1 MPFRALALA
10 VLATLALPDAG
21 AQEVPPEGQVI
32 RASWERAEQLDAITH
47 LLGHAQVDRAKRS
60 LRTEATADLLEALRQ
75 AGMKID
81 VDAEASAALQRLH
94 RAMAQPKS
102 IPGYACYR
110 TVEETRDEM
119 AALAG
124 AYPQLLSMQDIGES
138 WQTAQGNAAYP
149 LQVLVA
155 TNSNI
160 PGPKP
165 RLFLLS
171 SIHAREYTP
180 AELATRFVEDLVLGH
195 GKDPE
200 ATWLLDHHEVHALLQ
215 GNPDGRKR
223 AESGDSW
230 RKNHNTT
237 HCPGSFPSFRPGV
250 DLNRNY
256 PFEWGQHGGSS
267 GSACQDT
274 YRGPSPASEPETQA
288 VIDYVRANFPDR
300 RGPLLTDPADLD
312 TQGIFFDI
320 HSYSQLVLWPWGFTN
335 TVAPNGPALAKLGR
349 RLAWFNG
356 YTAEQAIGL
365 YATDGTTDDFAYGE
379 LGLPAYTFELGSA
392 FFQNCADFENVI
404 YPQNSAALRYAA
416 RSLRAPYQ
424 LPFGP
429 EAFELRVEPDLV
441 LAGDIATLH
450 ARLDDARMQTRVTG
464 ASGPVPP
471 VQAVASASAY
481 LNTAPWEAGALALP
495 MQAGDGAFDS
505 PDERAELQ
513 IDTSSLASGRH
524 TVFVQGVDADGN
536 AGPPNAAFID
546 VLAPEDAAQV
556 SGSVRQVG
564 SNAPLQAQVRTGSWH
579 TESDLATGA
588 FARIL
593 PPGPFDLEVSAPG
606 HETELRF
613 GYSLAAG
620 EALHLPISLYRLCPL
635 IEDPVEIA
643 TPSAFSAQAPWT
655 LRAGQGIDGGAAW
668 LPTAGASYANNLDI
682 SLTSAVLDLRGF
694 TSLQLSFD
702 SRCNTEAGWD
712 YGRVEI
718 SLNGGAGWSE
728 VFRCDG
734 ETAWRR
740 VELDLPQ
747 LSDVASA
754 RLRFRFTSDT
764 SVVAPGWAIDNVLL
778 SAGGEAC
785 RASQTPQPVQ
795 IDAFS
800 ADPAAIVAGDSSL
813 LAWSTAH
820 ASACFVEADD
830 GGDPIAL
837 DPAEL
842 DAGSRSVAPGS
853 SITYTLRCEG
863 EQGPVEASTS
873 ISVSPPP
880 PPPPQILAFAANPAS
895 IIAGASSSLSWHTA
909 HADSCELG
917 NDLDPAVVGVATAG
931 QLSVTPAQSITY
943 TLRCSG
949 NGDTVEASAAID
961 VSPPPPPPPPQ
972 ILSFNASASS
982 IIAGASSTLTWQS
995 SNAEAC
1001 ELGNDLEPA
1010 AVGVPTTGQLTVSP
1024 PQSLTYTLRCSAGDI
1039 VVEAN
1044 AAIEVNQPAPDPEL
1058 LRDGFEMPLP

>member
-1 MPFRALALA
+1 VPIRALALA
-10 VLATLALPDAG
+10 LLAALSLPAS
-21 AQEVPPEGQVI
+21 ALEIPPEGLVI
-32 RASWERAEQLDAITH
+32 RASWEHATQLDAITH

-60 LRTEATADLLEALRQ
+60 LRTEATADLLAALRQ
-75 AGMKID
+75 AGMKIE
-81 VDAEASAALQRLH
+81 VDAEASAGLQRLH

-110 TVEETRDEM
+110 TVEETRDEL

-124 AYPQLLSMQDIGES
+124 AYPQLLAMHDIGES

-155 TNSNI
+155 TNTDI

-180 AELATRFVEDLVLGH
+180 AELATRFIEDLVLGH

-200 ATWLLDHHEVHALLQ
+200 ATWLLDQHEVHALLQ

-223 AESGDSW
+223 AETGESW

-288 VIDYVRANFPDR
+288 VVDYVRAHFPDR
-300 RGPLLTDPADLD
+300 RGPLLTDPADVD

-416 RSLRAPYQ
+416 RSLHAPYR

-429 EAFELRVEPDLV
+429 DAFDLRVEPDLV
-441 LAGDIATLH
+441 LVGNPATLH

-471 VQAVASASAY
+471 VQAVVSASAY
-481 LNTAPWEAGALALP
+481 LSTAPWEAGATALP

-505 PDERAELQ
+505 PDERAQLD
-513 IDTSSLASGRH
+513 IDTSSLATGRH
-524 TVFVQGVDADGN
+524 IVYVQGMDADGN

-546 VLAPEDAAQV
+546 VLAPEDAAHI
-556 SGSVRQVG
+556 SGSVRQIG
-564 SNAPLQAQVRTGSWH
+564 TDLPLQAQVRTGSWQ
-579 TESDLATGA
+579 TESDPATGD

-613 GYSLAAG
+613 GYNLGAG
-620 EALHLPISLYRLCPL
+620 ETLHLPISLYRLCPL

-643 TPSAFSAQAPWT
+643 TPSAFSAQLPWT
-655 LRAGQGIDGGAAW
+655 LRAEQGNGGGAAW
-668 LPTAGASYANNLDI
+668 LPTAGATYANNLNI

-694 TSLQLSFD
+694 ASPQLSFD
-702 SRCNTEAGWD
+702 SRCDTEAGWD
-712 YGRVEI
+712 YGRVEV

-740 VELDLPQ
+740 VELPLPQ
-747 LSDVASA
+747 LADIASA

-785 RASQTPQPVQ
+785 RAGQAPQPVQ

-800 ADPAAIVAGDSSL
+800 ADPTAIVAGEDSL
-813 LAWSTAH
+813 LSWSTAH
-820 ASACFVEADD
+820 ASACVIEADD
-830 GGDPIAL
+830 GSDPTHLAFGQF
-837 DPAEL
+837 
-842 DAGSRSVAPGS
+842 DAGSLSVSPDS
-853 SITYTLRCEG
+853 SIAYTLRCEG
-863 EQGPVEASTS
+863 EQGPVEASAS

-880 PPPPQILAFAANPAS
+880 PPPPQILAFAADPAS
-895 IIAGASSSLSWHTA
+895 IVAGASSSLMWQTA
-909 HADSCELG
+909 DTEACELG
-917 NDLDPAVVGVATAG
+917 NDLDPAVVGVPTTG
-931 QLSVTPAQSITY
+931 QLSVAPAQSITY
-943 TLRCSG
+943 ILRCSG
-949 NGDTVEASAAID
+949 NGDLVEAGAAIE
-961 VSPPPPPPPPQ
+961 VSPPPPPPPPPQ
-972 ILSFNASASS
+972 ILSFSASPTA
-982 IIAGASSTLTWQS
+982 IIAGASSTLAWQT

-1001 ELGNDLEPA
+1001 ELGNSLDSATE
-1010 AVGVPTTGQLTVSP
+1010 AVPLTGLLSVSP
-1024 PQSLTYTLRCSAGDI
+1024 PQSLSYTLRCSAGED
-1039 VVEAN
+1039 VVEAS
-1044 AAIEVNQPAPDPEL
+1044 ASVAVNQPAPDPEL
-1058 LRDGFEMPLP
+1058 LRDGFEPPTP